1 MRLFDLVEKDDGV
14 GLAAN
19 LFGQLAGFI
28 IADIARGRA
37 DDAGDRVLFHKL
49 GHVETDQRIGRVKE
63 VLRQLLDKLGLA
75 DARGADKDE
84 AHRLVLGRNAH
95 TVAAYRRGDGLDGLI
110 LADDVFLEA
119 LVKLAQTAELVFT
132 DSRGGNLRPELDY
145 AGEVVHRELRVTLR
159 AELVELGLCLDGK
172 ALELSQPLEVGFF
185 CALQKLALLVVILDL
200 AAQLHAAVDVLVVQ
214 VQIRAC
220 LVDEVDGLV
229 GQETVGDVALG

>member
-1 MRLFDLVEKDDGV
+1 M
-14 GLAAN
+14 
-19 LFGQLAGFI
+19 
-28 IADIARGRA
+28 
-37 DDAGDRVLFHKL
+37 
-49 GHVETDQRIGRVKE
+49 
-63 VLRQLLDKLGLA
+63 
-75 DARGADKDE
+75 
-84 AHRLVLGRNAH
+84 LGRDAH

-132 DSRGGNLRPELDY
+132 DTRGGNLRPELDH

-159 AELVELGLCLDGK
+159 AERVKLGLRLDGK
-172 ALELSQPLEVGFF
+172 ALELGQTLKVGFF
-185 CALQKLALLVVILDL
+185 CALQQFALFVVILDL